1 VFFGY
6 LSVNQRKKKLNMLEL
21 CKQVL
26 LKVSFDR
33 LLFRK
38 ELTKAIRWVKGEEL
52 IQLKNW
58 CLDQFGER
66 YMELILISFKPTLV

>member
-1 VFFGY
+1 M
-6 LSVNQRKKKLNMLEL
+6 NMLEL

-66 YMELILISFKPTLV
+66 YRELILLSFKPALA